1 MQHHEHQ
8 QNQLV
13 KLFIANLNVNAT
25 IDSIY
30 ELFGLIITKYLYS
43 NTYIEM
49 LLDYNGQKR
58 GFAFVTASDHVRNE
72 RLKLNK
78 A

>member
-1 MQHHEHQ
+1 MR
-8 QNQLV
+8 

-25 IDSIY
+25 IDDIY
-30 ELFGLIITKYLYS
+30 ELFGLKITKYLYS

-49 LLDYNGQKR
+49 LLDRNGQKR

-78 A
+78 V